1 MLLTLHRHYLGKEY
15 TIGKL
20 FIDGVPFC
28 DTLEDV
34 VRDRNKDGDLND
46 PGEGKIY
53 GQTAIPYG
61 VYRVVVNMSPKFKR
75 LLPRLLDV
83 PHFEGILMH
92 NGRHKDHTLGCILVG
107 ENKVKG
113 QVIDGKIWEKKL
125 VEILLNVQEKGEPI
139 KIEII

>member
-15 TIGKL
+15 TVGKL

-61 VYRVVVNMSPKFKR
+61 VYRVVVNHSPKFKR
-75 LLPRLLDV
+75 LLPRLLNV
-83 PHFEGILMH
+83 PHFDGILMH
-92 NGRHKDHTLGCILVG
+92 NGVHKDHTLGCILVG
-107 ENKVKG
+107 ENKIKG
-113 QVIDGKIWEKKL
+113 QVINGKIWEKKL
-125 VEILLNVQEKGEPI
+125 VEILLKVQEKEEPI